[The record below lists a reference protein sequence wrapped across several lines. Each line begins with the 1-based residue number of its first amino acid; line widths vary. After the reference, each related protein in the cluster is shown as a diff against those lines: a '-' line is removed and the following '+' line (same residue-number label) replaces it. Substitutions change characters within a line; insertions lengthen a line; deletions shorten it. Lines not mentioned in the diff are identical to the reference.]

1 MKTIFI
7 GSSNVSRYIDS
18 TSEETKNSVTV
29 QKCTRIEQFKVYLN
43 VLEEGDEK
51 VIVSVIENFLC
62 DRAKGKVTKGDIE
75 QAVGETLETF
85 TELVKEAATRLPQTK
100 FVFVEPMARVAVP
113 WYTAGL
119 GDITNEYGKKLRDLL
134 LLNIYIIKR
143 CDLPAQIFVD
153 DGVHLTQESGQQFV
167 EAVVY
172 YAEDNFK
179 ADVVDL
185 DNGQEESAMEVV
197 ASGSGF
203 IGLSQTEPPRKKTLE
218 EELQLVQKRMEDRW
232 QNDSIVFARIREE
245 LDFQA
250 NAKKEDRVVIT
261 GLVSAIAKPR
271 GEADQKNWINDAVAV
286 ALNGIV
292 EGSGNKVQF
301 VNSGR
306 TYGDEFP
313 VCEVKMKEKAL
324 AIKIRRDFGQQKR
337 EGRIEGRMFVANSV
351 TLATRVR
358 LEVLRAIAKVCS
370 NPNEDFFVMGFTPR
384 PVLQIKRKTGGGQL
398 VLTYVDAVVKYGGRV
413 GESDLRLAYERAG
426 LTFRGQMQQNFIIL
440 TEEGVREGGRQ
451 ATGGAA
457 GRPQQAR
464 SFPQRSGASGTLKR
478 SRDGEGANQNT
489 AKKQT
494 GFQGKGN
501 RNNAVEA
508 KGKKD

>member
-1 MKTIFI
+1 M
-7 GSSNVSRYIDS
+7 
-18 TSEETKNSVTV
+18 
-29 QKCTRIEQFKVYLN
+29 
-43 VLEEGDEK
+43 
-51 VIVSVIENFLC
+51 
-62 DRAKGKVTKGDIE
+62 
-75 QAVGETLETF
+75 
-85 TELVKEAATRLPQTK
+85 
-100 FVFVEPMARVAVP
+100 
-113 WYTAGL
+113 
-119 GDITNEYGKKLRDLL
+119 
-134 LLNIYIIKR
+134 
-143 CDLPAQIFVD
+143 
-153 DGVHLTQESGQQFV
+153 
-167 EAVVY
+167 
-172 YAEDNFK
+172 
-179 ADVVDL
+179 
-185 DNGQEESAMEVV
+185 
-197 ASGSGF
+197 
-203 IGLSQTEPPRKKTLE
+203 
-218 EELQLVQKRMEDRW
+218 
-232 QNDSIVFARIREE
+232 
-245 LDFQA
+245 
-250 NAKKEDRVVIT
+250 IT

-384 PVLQIKRKTGGGQL
+384 PVLQIKRKNGGGQL